1 MKTEVEALEERIAEL
16 QEQNAYLREAATTFA
31 GLAERLNE
39 QLREE
44 ARRARALRRS
54 GRRQSAKA
62 AERGEQLRHT
72 ETISAT

>member
-1 MKTEVEALEERIAEL
+1 MTDRKALEDRIAEL

-44 ARRARALRRS
+44 MKRGRAIRRS
-54 GRRQSAKA
+54 LNRRSSAA
-62 AERGEQLRHT
+62 ADERMPQHD
-72 ETISAT
+72 AVNAV